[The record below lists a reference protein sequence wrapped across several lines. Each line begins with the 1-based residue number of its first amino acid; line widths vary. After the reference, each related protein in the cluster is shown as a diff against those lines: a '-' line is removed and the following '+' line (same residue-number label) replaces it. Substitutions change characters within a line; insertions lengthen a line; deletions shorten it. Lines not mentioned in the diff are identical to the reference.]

1 MVEGEGG
8 EVEGQAG
15 ELWEVKMTF
24 FLFLFF
30 WFYEEEEGRGKDE
43 DEGGYCFSLGNAG
56 IEKSSAFLFFFLHSG
71 EGRKRRSRC
80 ILPT

>member
-1 MVEGEGG
+1 M
-8 EVEGQAG
+8 
-15 ELWEVKMTF
+15 
-24 FLFLFF
+24 
-30 WFYEEEEGRGKDE
+30 DE

-56 IEKSSAFLFFFLHSG
+56 IEKSSSFLFFGHSG